1 MLRLV
6 INNKD
11 VELYEDA
18 PVNLR
23 FQYSDVE
30 QIQNPLGSY
39 SQTFRVPLTRLNRS
53 IFGNLD
59 EAALVPT
66 LNLHERLAADLYND
80 GTPIVTGF
88 LQVKAIY
95 QTKEHYGELELVFF
109 SGALD
114 LKAEL
119 EGLYLS
125 DLDLDAE
132 NVDVEFD
139 PILLSGGTT
148 NVKFGYVD
156 RGQNFQSPGVPFAT
170 EDDPLRISEMT
181 PFIKARRVLEQI
193 IEEAGF
199 TYEST
204 YLNDI
209 SQDFGNIYL
218 PLLPGTRT
226 MEGERDTA
234 EFVKVAAPSN
244 QTITPSGIGTITT
257 TINLSE
263 SATGGAD
270 PGSNWSNADDRY
282 TVPENGLYRVRLE
295 LVYDTAGSTV
305 SSDFASINL
314 EVFGTSVGQSFP
326 FDYSTTNQVVE
337 MDVFLLANQTIRA
350 RIFVGVSGL
359 QINVKGTNDF
369 NDTACTTLSV
379 EQLALAGGYEMVVSR
394 NVPKML
400 QFDFLSGLQRMFN
413 LVFIQDRLRPD
424 HLIIDTFENYA
435 YSGTLEDWTQKV
447 DYSKDL
453 RIMSTADIQ
462 GAAYEFKYRA
472 GNDFVNKAIQDQL
485 DRTYGRYRLVAPDN
499 DFSTGE
505 TIVESTFAPYVVS
518 YIPGTSYA
526 IHRSIDASGNI
537 IQDPAPMLA
546 YIDSLG
552 GSPYG
557 ITYVLDETNTLR
569 GVTGASRFF
578 SMYSTKIASVDSTT
592 LMYGQELPLYQIDVP
607 PWNTLYWRFWA
618 QYVKELYSSDAR
630 IIECTIRF
638 TDYDMARFEFSN
650 TIFIKDTEYRLL
662 SIDFDAAN
670 PSTAKVRLIKRLTDI
685 ELCADTPTGINSL
698 DYITFNNSASD
709 FGSQECCEL
718 YGYEWFTDRTTGNQR
733 CRPPQFTTLDV

>member
-6 INNKD
+6 VNSKD

-39 SQTFRVPLTRLNRS
+39 SQTFRVPLTDVNRG

-59 EAALVPT
+59 EPSLVPT
-66 LNLHERLAADLYND
+66 LNLHERLVADLYND
-80 GTPIVTGF
+80 GNPIVTGF

-119 EGLYLS
+119 EGLFLS
-125 DLDLDAE
+125 DLNMTSE

-170 EDDPLRISEMT
+170 EDNPIRISELT
-181 PFIKARRVLEQI
+181 PFIKAKRVLEQI
-193 IEEAGF
+193 ITEAGF
-199 TYEST
+199 TFEST
-204 YLNDI
+204 YLN
-209 SQDFGNIYL
+209 STDFGNIYL

-226 MEGERDTA
+226 MLGERDTA
-234 EFVKVAAPSN
+234 EFCRVAAPSN

-263 SATGGAD
+263 NATGGAD
-270 PGSNWSNADDRY
+270 PGGNWSNSQDRY
-282 TVPENGLYRVRLE
+282 TVPDNGLYRVRLE
-295 LVYDTAGSTV
+295 LVYDTAGST
-305 SSDFASINL
+305 SSSGFASIEL
-314 EVFGTSVGQSFP
+314 QVFGTSLGQSFP
-326 FDYSTTNQVVE
+326 FDFSTTNQVCE
-337 MDVFLLANQTIRA
+337 MDVFLLAGQTIRA
-350 RIFVGVSGL
+350 RIFVGVSGM

-369 NDTACTTLSV
+369 ADAACTTLSV
-379 EQLALAGGYEMVVSR
+379 EQIALAGGYDMVVSR
-394 NVPKML
+394 NFPKML

-413 LVFIQDRLRPD
+413 LVFIQDRLRPN
-424 HLIIDTFENYA
+424 HLIIDTYENYA
-435 YSGTLEDWTQKV
+435 YSGTFEDWTQKV
-447 DYSKDL
+447 DYSKDVK
-453 RIMSTADIQ
+453 IMSTADLQ
-462 GAAYEFKYRA
+462 GAAYEFKYKQ

-485 DRTYGRYRLVAPDN
+485 DRTYGRYRLVPPDN

-526 IHRSIDASGNI
+526 IHRSIDGSGNVI
-537 IQDPAPMLA
+537 TDPVPMLA
-546 YIDSLG
+546 YIDPLG

-557 ITYVLDETNTLR
+557 ITHVLDENNTLR
-569 GVTGASRFF
+569 AVTSATRFF
-578 SMYSTKIASVDSTT
+578 SMYSTKNASVDSTT
-592 LMYGQELPLYQIDVP
+592 LMYGQEQPLYQIIVP
-607 PWNTLYWRFWA
+607 PWNTLYFRFWA
-618 QYVKELYSSDAR
+618 QYIKEVYSSDAR
-630 IIECTIRF
+630 VLECTIRF
-638 TDYDMARFEFSN
+638 DEADMARFDFGN
-650 TIFIKDTEYRLL
+650 TIFLKDATYRLL

-670 PSTAKVRLIKRLTDI
+670 PSTAKIKLIKRLADLTI
-685 ELCADTPTGINSL
+685 CADTPTGINSS
-698 DYITFNNSASD
+698 DFITFNNSASD
-709 FGSQECCEL
+709 FGSQVCCEL
-718 YGYEWFTDRTTGNQR
+718 YGYEWFTRRSDGVQR
-733 CRPPQFTTLDV
+733 CRPPLFTTLDV